1 MPTISFV
8 SPKGG
13 AGKTTSALVLAE
25 QIAISAPVT
34 IIDADPNHPI
44 ATWSKG
50 PNCPANIKVVSD
62 VDEENIIEAIEE
74 ARARTPFVLVD
85 LEGTAAKI
93 VVYAVGMSNLVILPS
108 QGSQLDA
115 AQAARSLKVV
125 REREKI
131 GQGKVPYGVLV
142 TRTSPAIRTRTTAH
156 IVKTLRKGGITIFDT
171 ELHEREAYKALF
183 AFNEPLAH
191 LNPKEVPN
199 IDKAVTNA
207 EKFAAEVIAMLRA
220 NAGSDK
226 AEQEAAWANE

>member
-25 QIAISAPVT
+25 QIAMSAPVT

-44 ATWSKG
+44 ATWANGS
-50 PNCPANIKVVSD
+50 NCPANITVVSD

-74 ARARTPFVLVD
+74 ARERTPFVLVD
-85 LEGTAAKI
+85 LEGTASKI
-93 VVYAVGMSNLVILPS
+93 VVYAVGMSNLVIVPS

-115 AQAARSLKVV
+115 AQATRSLKVV

-131 GQGKVPYGVLV
+131 GHGKVPYGVLV

-156 IVKTLRKGGITIFDT
+156 IIKTLRKGGITIFDT

-183 AFNEPLAH
+183 AFNAPLAH
-191 LNPKEVPN
+191 LNPKEVAN

-207 EKFAAEVIAMLRA
+207 EKFAAEVITMLRA
-220 NAGSDK
+220 NAGSDE
-226 AEQEAAWANE
+226 AEQEAA